1 MQVQDLVGIVPWTF
15 VDTILNII
23 IQVNLIKP
31 FLFKPNNEIMEKRKA
46 HAAAEIQ
53 DATKAK
59 EAAQAMKA
67 EYEENMQNAKNKAS
81 EILTTA
87 QKTAAIQSEEMLREA
102 SRQAAALKE
111 KAEADIVQE
120 KRKAVN
126 ELKDE
131 IGGMA
136 MEIAGKVIEREVNE
150 KDHAKLIDDFISQVD
165 ETADRNAGDI
175 S

>member
-1 MQVQDLVGIVPWTF
+1 MPKTRPVRSLLP
-15 VDTILNII
+15 
-23 IQVNLIKP
+23 P
-31 FLFKPNNEIMEKRKA
+31 RKRLPSR
-46 HAAAEIQ
+46 
-53 DATKAK
+53 AT
-59 EAAQAMKA
+59 
-67 EYEENMQNAKNKAS
+67 
-81 EILTTA
+81 
-87 QKTAAIQSEEMLREA
+87 
-102 SRQAAALKE
+102 AALKE

-150 KDHAKLIDDFISQVD
+150 KDHVKLIDDFISQVD

>member
-1 MQVQDLVGIVPWTF
+1 MRSWKNARPTPTQ
-15 VDTILNII
+15 
-23 IQVNLIKP
+23 
-31 FLFKPNNEIMEKRKA
+31 
-46 HAAAEIQ
+46 EIQ

-59 EAAQAMKA
+59 EEAQAMKA

-131 IGGMA
+131 IGGIA